1 MSAACAAAVLGRV
14 SPPRPPAPLRA
25 RARRSRCPRGRPARV
40 LASVGASPLV
50 PAPPEA
56 FSSLGASF
64 AMVSG
69 TTAGMPTETV
79 GVLAAAATPLLGAI
93 GLFIWN
99 KTWTGDAFALNL
111 VKCWVGTIGFVV
123 AGMASRRG
131 DWLSDA
137 TPEVAAWLVLSAFIG
152 ISCGDNLWLYSLRV
166 IGARRVILIDILKPF
181 IALGLAKHA
190 LGEGVSVAV
199 ALGMCV
205 TLAGVLAVS
214 LEENKNHAN
223 ANANETIEVSKGEG
237 VGTTG
242 TPTDADTTRT
252 TGRDEEKTR
261 ESARGDAYVPN
272 TKKKKKTDEDE
283 LLQVEEED
291 ENPRAFSPSS
301 DSASTVAG
309 SKMITGYFAAAAN
322 VALDTWGTVLTK
334 QHGGSLNTWEINFL
348 RFGSAAATLALVA
361 AAKVFLS
368 RLNRRGAD
376 FSPVASLELDAARDA
391 RHEDARDDVVAL
403 RVKDDVPRN
412 TPTSTLFP
420 ALSIRAWV
428 QILTGVAFT
437 TFLAPGLGNY
447 ALFRVSSLAI
457 FSTLMCVGPIYALP
471 LGKIVNDE
479 PVTSRA
485 LIGSVVAILGTTP
498 MFFGKQ
504 WGLP

>member
-25 RARRSRCPRGRPARV
+25 RARRSRCPAAARPASS
-40 LASVGASPLV
+40 LSVGASPLV

-56 FSSLGASF
+56 FSSLGACF

-123 AGMASRRG
+123 AGIASRRG
-131 DWLSDA
+131 DWLKSA
-137 TPEVAAWLVLSAFIG
+137 GPEVTGWLVLSAFIG
-152 ISCGDNLWLYSLRV
+152 ITLGDNLWLYSLRV

-181 IALGLAKHA
+181 IALGLAKAA

-205 TLAGVLAVS
+205 TLAGVLTVS
-214 LEENKNHAN
+214 LEENKNHGAHAN
-223 ANANETIEVSKGEG
+223 AEDVPPSGEG
-237 VGTTG
+237 GTSG
-242 TPTDADTTRT
+242 TNAGDADTRRT
-252 TGRDEEKTR
+252 TVRDEEKTSLR
-261 ESARGDAYVPN
+261 ARGDVYVPN
-272 TKKKKKTDEDE
+272 DKTDEDV
-283 LLQVEEED
+283 LEEGD
-291 ENPRAFSPSS
+291 ENRSS
-301 DSASTVAG
+301 DSATTVAG

-334 QHGGSLNTWEINFL
+334 QHGGALNTWEINFV

-368 RLNRRGAD
+368 RRNSRRASD
-376 FSPVASLELDAARDA
+376 SSPVASRRGDEV
-391 RHEDARDDVVAL
+391 ARDDVVAL
-403 RVKDDVPRN
+403 RVKDEFSSRN
-412 TPTSTLFP
+412 TPTRTLFP
-420 ALSIRAWV
+420 ALSKRAWV
-428 QILTGVAFT
+428 QILLGVAFT

-447 ALFRVSSLAI
+447 ALFRVSSLAV

-479 PVTSRA
+479 PVTLRA

>member
-152 ISCGDNLWLYSLRV
+152 ISLGDNLWLYSLRV

-223 ANANETIEVSKGEG
+223 ANANETIEVSGEV

-242 TPTDADTTRT
+242 TPTDADTRQT
-252 TGRDEEKTR
+252 TGRDEEKTHR
-261 ESARGDAYVPN
+261 GARGDAYVPKN
-272 TKKKKKTDEDE
+272 KKKTDEDE
-283 LLQVEEED
+283 LLEEED
-291 ENPRAFSPSS
+291 EKPRAFSPSV
-301 DSASTVAG
+301 SATTVAG

-334 QHGGSLNTWEINFL
+334 QHGGSLNTWEINFV

-391 RHEDARDDVVAL
+391 RHEDARDDVVAS

-479 PVTSRA
+479 PVTPRA

>member
-123 AGMASRRG
+123 AGIASRRD
-131 DWLSDA
+131 DWLKSA
-137 TPEVAAWLVLSAFIG
+137 GPEVTGWLVLSAFIG
-152 ISCGDNLWLYSLRV
+152 ITLGDNLWLYSLRV

-181 IALGLAKHA
+181 IALGLAKAA

-205 TLAGVLAVS
+205 TLAGVLTVS

-223 ANANETIEVSKGEG
+223 ANAVGPPSGEG
-237 VGTTG
+237 GTSG
-242 TPTDADTTRT
+242 TNADADTRRT
-252 TGRDEEKTR
+252 TVSDEEKTSLR
-261 ESARGDAYVPN
+261 ARGDVYVPN
-272 TKKKKKTDEDE
+272 NKTDKDDG
-283 LLQVEEED
+283 EEGD
-291 ENPRAFSPSS
+291 ENRS
-301 DSASTVAG
+301 DSATTVAG
-309 SKMITGYFAAAAN
+309 SKMVTGYFAAAAN

-334 QHGGSLNTWEINFL
+334 QHGGSLNTWEINFV

-368 RLNRRGAD
+368 RLRRNAAD
-376 FSPVASLELDAARDA
+376 SSPVAFRRGDEV
-391 RHEDARDDVVAL
+391 ARDDVVAL
-403 RVKDDVPRN
+403 RVKDEVVSRK
-412 TPTSTLFP
+412 TPTWTPFP
-420 ALSIRAWV
+420 ALSKRAWV
-428 QILTGVAFT
+428 QILLGVAFT

-447 ALFRVSSLAI
+447 ALFRVSSLAV

-479 PVTSRA
+479 PVTVRA